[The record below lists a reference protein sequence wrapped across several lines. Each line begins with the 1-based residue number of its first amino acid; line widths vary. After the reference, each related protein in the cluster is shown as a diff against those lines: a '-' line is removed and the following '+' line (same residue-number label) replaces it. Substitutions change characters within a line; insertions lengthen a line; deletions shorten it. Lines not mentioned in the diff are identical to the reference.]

1 MMSPNACFRQET
13 SPKNFEYLVSIVRVK
28 LWWISMQVG
37 CAEKTTIMSVYI
49 GACHEIST
57 LKIVHLFRD
66 KLCREIV
73 RTILETAFAR
83 SMLTTNY

>member
-1 MMSPNACFRQET
+1 
-13 SPKNFEYLVSIVRVK
+13 
-28 LWWISMQVG
+28 MQVG

-73 RTILETAFAR
+73 RTILERAFAR